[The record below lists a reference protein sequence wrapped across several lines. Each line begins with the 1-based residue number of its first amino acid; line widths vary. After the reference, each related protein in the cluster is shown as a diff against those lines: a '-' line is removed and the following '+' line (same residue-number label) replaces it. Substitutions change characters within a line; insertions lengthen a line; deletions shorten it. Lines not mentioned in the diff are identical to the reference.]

1 MKAVYSTTL
10 LAGIAWAALG
20 TTAHAA
26 DAPAAQPQVPAAQT
40 SVGEPEIIVTANR
53 RNEVVQKVGGEVTA
67 LSGADLDR
75 MHATTFNDF
84 ATQVPGLSF
93 QSYNPTSNLI
103 AIRGVASS
111 TAELGGAVSLY
122 LDDVPIGASTQFGLG
137 SQSFNFNLFDM
148 ERVEVLNGPQGTLYG
163 ANALGGAIKYV
174 TARPKLGELSAK
186 LELDGSATDHAGLNG
201 AARAALNIPVG
212 QDLAIRIDGNVE
224 HDTGWGHDPSR
235 GLNHLGSADVI
246 GGRLSV
252 LYQPDDKL
260 EIRLSA
266 FAQRSKA
273 NGVDVGFYN
282 LTTSTPVGGA
292 YDQSYLIDQPATS
305 SVAVLSGTISY
316 DFGFAK
322 AVSVTSWQ
330 SNHGYYQSD
339 DSVFYGILV
348 PIYTA
353 AFTKYFGSG
362 NVPASPYD
370 LLVDT
375 NTSKFT
381 QEVRL
386 QSASNHQLEWV
397 GGFYYDHEYTGE
409 LVDLLYTASPTGAM
423 PAPYNS
429 YPFYGWLPSHYTE
442 VAGFGDVTGYL
453 GDIFDLTVGVRY
465 SHQSQ
470 VYASNL
476 WWLGFG
482 PTYQN
487 ESFVYGTVYPYSS
500 TSSQG
505 VWTYLINPRLHVSK
519 DVMLYGR
526 VSSGFRPGG
535 PNFVLPASFNSPV
548 PSTFDPDKLWNYE
561 IGEKGS
567 FFNHRLTFDIDGYD
581 IEWKGIQ
588 TTENV
593 NGINQLVNAGNGR
606 VQGIE
611 ANFALRVAGG
621 LLLTGAGAHT
631 VAKLTTT
638 APVLGVNTTGDR
650 LPLSPRWNFSVG
662 ASYRFALGQA
672 KAVASVT
679 DTWTGDRTSGYA
691 GSATNVLYS
700 LPSYNTVNASLGVTL
715 PSGVELSAYVRNL
728 FDSKGQ
734 LSAVTL
740 NNAFG
745 PSFPVPVTMTQ
756 PLTGGITLRYNW
768 GGH

>member
-1 MKAVYSTTL
+1 MKAVTRTTL
-10 LAGIAWAALG
+10 LAGIAWITGAAS
-20 TTAHAA
+20 AHAA
-26 DAPAAQPQVPAAQT
+26 DAPPAQPQVN
-40 SVGEPEIIVTANR
+40 EPEIIVTANR
-53 RNEVVQKVGGEVTA
+53 RNEVVQSVGGEVTA

-75 MHATTFNDF
+75 MHAGTFNDF

-186 LELDGSATDHAGLNG
+186 MELDGSATDHAGLNG

-212 QDLAIRIDGNVE
+212 QTLAIRLDGNVE

-235 GLNHLGSADVI
+235 GLDHLGSADVV

-273 NGVDVGFYN
+273 NGVDVGFYD
-282 LTTSTPVGGA
+282 LATSRPVAGA

-330 SNHGYYQSD
+330 RNHGYYQSD

-353 AFTKYFGSG
+353 AFTQYFGSG

-375 NTSKFT
+375 NTTKFT

-409 LVDLLYTASPTGAM
+409 LVDLLYTASGTGAM

-429 YPFYGWLPSHYTE
+429 YPFYGWLPSHYSE

-465 SHQSQ
+465 SHQDQ
-470 VYASNL
+470 TYASNL

-505 VWTYLINPRLHVSK
+505 VWTYLINPRLHVTK

-611 ANFALRVAGG
+611 ANFAARIAGG
-621 LLLTGAGAHT
+621 LSLTGAGAHT

-638 APVLGVNTTGDR
+638 APVLGVGYTGAR

-662 ASYRFALGQA
+662 AAYRFAIGQA
-672 KAVASVT
+672 KAVASIT

-715 PSGVELSAYVRNL
+715 PNGVELSAYVRNL

-745 PSFPVPVTMTQ
+745 SSFPVPVTMVQ